1 MTTLG
6 ADVTPLK
13 DRTAIVGIGQT
24 RFGKGI
30 EDSELSLACQ
40 AISAALDDCGIAP
53 SEVDGLAS
61 YTLEPFREVEVARS
75 VGLGD
80 ITWFSQV
87 GYGGGAGCGVIT
99 QAAMAVATGQAQVVV
114 AWRARKRASKTSRP
128 WANVA
133 QRIEDNGQWS
143 RPWGLL
149 RPVDEIAILTRR
161 YMHEY
166 GATRDH
172 LANVALAFRKHAN
185 NNPNATMYERTL
197 SREEYMNGRWISEP
211 LCLFDNCLETDG
223 ALAAVIVSAER
234 AKDLPQVP
242 AYIHAGAQGI
252 PPQHNTM
259 TNYFNDDPLMGP
271 SWAAAKGLWRY
282 SDLGPADVKVAQLY
296 DAFSPLIPLSL
307 EGYGFCGRGEGA
319 AFTEDGALEWPNGRL
334 PTNTAG
340 GGMSEAYVHG
350 FNLVLEGVRQI
361 RGTSPNQ
368 VADADVS
375 LVTSGEGVPTS
386 ALLLRK

>member
-1 MTTLG
+1 M
-6 ADVTPLK
+6 TPLT

-24 RFGKGI
+24 AFGKGL

-40 AISAALDDCGIAP
+40 AVSMALDDCGIAP

-61 YTLEPFREVEVARS
+61 FTMEPNREVEIARS

-87 GYGGGAGCGVIT
+87 GYGGGAGCGVVT

-114 AWRARKRASKTSRP
+114 AWRARKRASKASRP

-133 QRIEDNGQWS
+133 QRIEDNGMWS

-149 RPVDEIAILTRR
+149 RPVDEISILMRR
-161 YMHEY
+161 YMHEF

-185 NNPNATMYERTL
+185 QNPNATMYERTL
-197 SREEYMNGRWISEP
+197 TREQYMDARWISEP

-271 SWAAAKGLWRY
+271 SGAAAKQLWKF
-282 SDLGPADVKVAQLY
+282 SDFSPADVKVAQLY

-319 AFTEDGALEWPNGRL
+319 AFTEDGALEWPDGRL

-361 RGTSPNQ
+361 RGTSPCQ